1 MDVRTWLR
9 AHWDRVSG
17 VACVAGGLLALLL
30 GWLGLSDV
38 TLPAAQIP
46 YLLSGGFLGLVLV
59 GIGATLWMSADMRD
73 EWRKLDRIEEIGRQ
87 LLMNEPAPG
96 VAAAQDLELDVPRR
110 NSRARLTARAGRS

>member
-1 MDVRTWLR
+1 MDMRTWLR

-17 VACVAGGLLALLL
+17 VACITGGLVALLL

-87 LLMNEPAPG
+87 LLQHEPVPG
-96 VAAAQDLELDVPRR
+96 VAVAPDREPSVPRR
-110 NSRARLTARAGRS
+110 NARAPLTARASRS